1 MSVGSHG
8 GMMSLRRAVSALFVV
23 GLALTAPAA
32 AAADAGAAGP
42 APKALHQCYT
52 VEQARTELA
61 RQAAAP
67 GQKGRRMVPVCQ
79 STGGTQCDP
88 SGHTLYCQYMCQ
100 DCDGLVC
107 SQPYFVWSAC
117 GSC

>member
-1 MSVGSHG
+1 
-8 GMMSLRRAVSALFVV
+8 MSLRRALSALFVV

-32 AAADAGAAGP
+32 AATDAGAVGP
-42 APKALHQCYT
+42 PPQAPRQCYT
-52 VEQARTELA
+52 VEQARAELA

-67 GQKGRRMVPVCQ
+67 GRKSRQMVPVCQ
-79 STGGTQCDP
+79 STGATQCDP

-100 DCDGLVC
+100 ECDGLVC

>member
-1 MSVGSHG
+1 M
-8 GMMSLRRAVSALFVV
+8 
-23 GLALTAPAA
+23 GLALAAPAT
-32 AAADAGAAGP
+32 AAADASVAGP
-42 APKALHQCYT
+42 APRAQHHCYT
-52 VEQARTELA
+52 VDQARAELA
-61 RQAAAP
+61 RQAATP
-67 GQKGRRMVPVCQ
+67 GHTGRQMVPVCQ
-79 STGGTQCDP
+79 STGATQCDP